1 MENIK
6 AQSHIIL
13 DYVISVKDKAA
24 KMQFICLYK
33 RLRDA
38 KYGCIG
44 INQKLMARLR
54 ILASEILK
62 NTFDLKLSGIL
73 LLVNDLASFAI
84 SNRFRKWEWEF
95 NFTCFIALEVDIV
108 SRSSISFLIP
118 L

>member
-1 MENIK
+1 M
-6 AQSHIIL
+6 
-13 DYVISVKDKAA
+13 VRGVK
-24 KMQFICLYK
+24 
-33 RLRDA
+33 
-38 KYGCIG
+38 
-44 INQKLMARLR
+44 
-54 ILASEILK
+54 SEILK

-84 SNRFRKWEWEF
+84 CNRFHKWEWEF

>member
-1 MENIK
+1 
-6 AQSHIIL
+6 
-13 DYVISVKDKAA
+13 
-24 KMQFICLYK
+24 MQFICLYK

-54 ILASEILK
+54 ILASETWLGVKSEILK

-95 NFTCFIALEVDIV
+95 NFTCLIALEVDIV